1 MCIEKKH
8 WKGILISAILFA
20 IVAQVI
26 HTIGA
31 FASMGYYTDPAYF
44 ALWSKLM
51 MPAAGAPPTEFFVLT
66 LALALITALF
76 YAGAY
81 AMLMKSIPGKTY
93 VKKGLVYGLLLFL
106 VAIVPGY
113 LSMALLIN
121 VPFALVAEWVLESLV
136 ALLIGS
142 VVIAKFVQ

>member
-1 MCIEKKH
+1 MCIEKKY